1 MTTHLL
7 SLARTP
13 PVVLSIGTSVSDALR
28 QMVRCDVGAA
38 AVIDDRRAIGIFTE
52 RDAVARVLLEG
63 REPAMTPVGDVM
75 TTPMLSV
82 GPLDDPRDARRIMVA
97 KGIRHLPV
105 VGSDGRV
112 LGMLSLRDVMAD
124 EIDDLEH
131 QVDALTAFES
141 ADGIGG

>member
-1 MTTHLL
+1 MRNLL

-13 PVVLSIGTSVSDALR
+13 PVVLSRWTRVSDALR

-38 AVIDDRRAIGIFTE
+38 AVIDGQRAIGIFTE

-63 REPAMTPVGDVM
+63 REPAMTPVSDVM

-82 GPLDDPRDARRIMVA
+82 GPLDDPHDARRIMVA

-105 VGSDGRV
+105 VDPAGRV
-112 LGMLSLRDVMAD
+112 VGMLSLRDVMAD

>member
-1 MTTHLL
+1 MRQLL

-13 PVVLSIGTSVSDALR
+13 PVVLSRWTRVSDALR
-28 QMVRCDVGAA
+28 QMLRCDVGAA

-63 REPAMTPVGDVM
+63 REPAMTPVCDVM
-75 TTPMLSV
+75 TTPLLSV
-82 GPLDDPRDARRIMVA
+82 GPLDDPHEALRIMVA

-105 VGSDGRV
+105 VSPEGRV
-112 LGMLSLRDVMAD
+112 LGMLSLRDLMAD

-131 QVDALTAFES
+131 EVATLAAFES

>member
-1 MTTHLL
+1 MRNLL

-13 PVVLSIGTSVSDALR
+13 PVVLSRWTRVSDALR

-38 AVIDDRRAIGIFTE
+38 AVVDGQRAIGIFTE
-52 RDAVARVLLEG
+52 RDAVFRVLLEG
-63 REPAMTPVGDVM
+63 REPAMTPVSDVM

-82 GPLDDPRDARRIMVA
+82 GPLDDPHDARRIMVA

-105 VGSDGRV
+105 VDSDGRV
-112 LGMLSLRDVMAD
+112 VGMLSLRDVMAD

>member
-1 MTTHLL
+1 MRHLL

-13 PVVLSIGTSVSDALR
+13 PVVLSRRTRVSDALR
-28 QMVRCDVGAA
+28 QMLRCDVGAA
-38 AVIDDRRAIGIFTE
+38 AVIEDQRAIGIFTE

-63 REPAMTPVGDVM
+63 REPATTPVGDVM

-82 GPLDDPRDARRIMVA
+82 GPLDDPHVARRIMVA

-105 VGSDGRV
+105 VDPEGRV

-131 QVDALTAFES
+131 QVDSLTAFES
-141 ADGIGG
+141 TDGIGG

>member
-1 MTTHLL
+1 MRNLL

-13 PVVLSIGTSVSDALR
+13 PVVLSRWTRVSDALR

-38 AVIDDRRAIGIFTE
+38 AVVDGQRAIGIFTE
-52 RDAVARVLLEG
+52 RDAVVRVLLEG
-63 REPAMTPVGDVM
+63 REPAMTPVSDVM

-82 GPLDDPRDARRIMVA
+82 GPLDDPHDARRIMVA

-105 VGSDGRV
+105 VDPDGRV
-112 LGMLSLRDVMAD
+112 VGMLSLRDVMAD

-131 QVDALTAFES
+131 QVDALAAFES

>member
-1 MTTHLL
+1 MRHLL

-13 PVVLSIGTSVSDALR
+13 PVVLSRRTHVSDALR
-28 QMVRCDVGAA
+28 QMLRCDVGAA
-38 AVIDDRRAIGIFTE
+38 AVIDDQRAVGIFTE

-63 REPAMTPVGDVM
+63 REPTTTPVGDVM
-75 TTPMLSV
+75 TTPILSV
-82 GPLDDPRDARRIMVA
+82 GPLDDPHDARRIMVA

-105 VGSDGRV
+105 VDPEGRV
-112 LGMLSLRDVMAD
+112 LGMLSLRDLMAD

-131 QVDALTAFES
+131 EVDALSAFES

>member
-1 MTTHLL
+1 MRQLL

-13 PVVLSIGTSVSDALR
+13 PVVLSRWTRVSDALR
-28 QMVRCDVGAA
+28 QMLRCDVGAA
-38 AVIDDRRAIGIFTE
+38 AVVDHQRAVGIFTE

-63 REPAMTPVGDVM
+63 RDPATTLVGTVM
-75 TTPMLSV
+75 TTPILSA
-82 GPLDDPRDARRIMVA
+82 GPSDEPRHARRIMVA

-105 VGSDGRV
+105 VGPDARV
-112 LGMLSLRDVMAD
+112 LGMLSLRDLMRD

-131 QVDALTAFES
+131 QLDALVAFES

>member
-1 MTTHLL
+1 MRHLL

-13 PVVLSIGTSVSDALR
+13 PVVLSRSTRVSDALR
-28 QMVRCDVGAA
+28 QMLRCDVGAA
-38 AVIDDRRAIGIFTE
+38 AVIDDQRAVGIFTE

-63 REPAMTPVGDVM
+63 REPATTPVGDVM

-82 GPLDDPRDARRIMVA
+82 GPLDDAHEARRIMVA

-105 VGSDGRV
+105 VDPDGRV

-131 QVDALTAFES
+131 EVDSLTAFE
-141 ADGIGG
+141 ATDGIGG